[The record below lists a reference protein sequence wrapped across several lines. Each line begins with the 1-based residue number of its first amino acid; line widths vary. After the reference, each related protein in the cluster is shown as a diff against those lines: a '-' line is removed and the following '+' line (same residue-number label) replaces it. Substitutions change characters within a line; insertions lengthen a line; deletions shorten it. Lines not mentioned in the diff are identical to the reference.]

1 MFFLQC
7 SIVYNGEEYS
17 SIAYFLNV
25 IPEEEDEELED
36 LISGED
42 EGGGGPFLI

>member
-1 MFFLQC
+1 M
-7 SIVYNGEEYS
+7 YNGEEYS

-42 EGGGGPFLI
+42 EGGGGTFLI